1 MMDSPGLTITNKKEK
16 RINFISQYLNQHYE
30 GKKQCN
36 FCRLV
41 LNEDFASRMFY
52 VVVSTDFHSSSG
64 PENCDL
70 LFKSRIINF
79 PEVLHVSSDP
89 SCQNAFTRYL
99 NGLK

>member
-1 MMDSPGLTITNKKEK
+1 MMNSPGLTITNKKEK
-16 RINFISQYLNQHYE
+16 RINFICQYLNQHYE
-30 GKKQCN
+30 GKKRYRALY

-41 LNEDFASRMFY
+41 LNVDFASRMFY

-89 SCQNAFTRYL
+89 SF
-99 NGLK
+99 